1 MTFAVLLLLGGAA
14 VLTLGA
20 EAAIR
25 GAGRLAEAKRI
36 SPFVLGAL
44 LFGVDIES
52 MGAAL
57 VAAGRGQTSIAA
69 GEAFG
74 SVVFLFS
81 AAFGAA
87 LILARRPVESPPV
100 EMVLLPG
107 VAVVIGG
114 AALSDQVVSRLDG
127 VLLLI
132 MYAAYLAEVLRR
144 RRPVEDRG
152 KEIVREAQ
160 EGPSIPPIVLLV
172 AGLALVYGGATAL
185 VEGGTRILARS
196 SLAAGFVG
204 GAVIGALASL
214 DEVLLEVL
222 PIRRGL
228 PDLAMGNLFG
238 TVAAFTTGVIGLAA
252 LIRPLQVDSAGT
264 SAFLALALLYSL
276 VSTAFLLRGR
286 VWRGVG
292 LTTIVVYAL
301 WLVYAVRL

>member
-1 MTFAVLLLLGGAA
+1 MVSAVLLLLVGAA

-20 EAAIR
+20 EAAVR

-36 SPFVLGAL
+36 SPFMLGAL

-52 MGAAL
+52 LGAVL
-57 VAAGRGQTSIAA
+57 TAAGRGQTSIAA

-74 SVVFLFS
+74 TVVFLFS
-81 AAFGAA
+81 AAFGVA
-87 LILARRPVESPPV
+87 LLLARRPVESPPV

-107 VAVVIGG
+107 VAVVVG
-114 AALSDQVVSRLDG
+114 AATLSDQVVSRVDG
-127 VLLLI
+127 LLLLLV
-132 MYAAYLAEVLRR
+132 YAAYLVEVLRQ

-160 EGPSIPPIVLLV
+160 EGPAIPPMVLLV
-172 AGLALVYGGATAL
+172 AGLGLVYGGAMVL
-185 VEGGTRILARS
+185 VEGGTQLLART

-204 GAVIGALASL
+204 GAVIGTLASL

-222 PIRRGL
+222 PILRGL

-238 TVAAFTTGVIGLAA
+238 TVAAFTTGVLGLAA
-252 LIRPLQVDSAGT
+252 LIRPLHVDSAGT
-264 SAFLALALLYSL
+264 SAFVALAFLYSL

-292 LTTIVVYAL
+292 LTTIGVYAL
-301 WLVYAVRL
+301 WLAYTVRL